1 MSPRYLAVLVA
12 LGAVW
17 GSSFLFIKVVVD
29 ETSPMEL
36 ATGRIVFGAAALA
49 PIVWIRG
56 FHLKGGPRVLRDLLV
71 LAVCA
76 SAVPFVLISWAE
88 THIDSGVASVLNST
102 MPLWTAVFAS
112 AFLADEQLAP
122 VTVMGLLA
130 GFGGVAVLSG
140 GDLTGLQRDSLLG
153 DLAVVGAAACYGVG
167 AVFARARL
175 QIEDRVTISVVQLV
189 LAGLVL
195 VPALLAADGAPTLDL
210 STKAWLAWI
219 TLGVVNTGLAN
230 VVYYWLIKHVGSIRT
245 SLVTYII
252 PTVGLLLGAVVL
264 DERLGISALFGAGL
278 IVVGVA
284 MVAGGSRLGLART
297 DLVPAHRSVAGDGV
311 QPPTEAGP

>member
-12 LGAVW
+12 LGSVW

-29 ETSPMEL
+29 ETSPMEV
-36 ATGRIVFGAAALA
+36 AAGRIIFGAAALA
-49 PIVWIRG
+49 PIVWLRG
-56 FHLKGGPRVLRDLLV
+56 FRFRGGTRALRDLLV

-88 THIDSGVASVLNST
+88 THIDSGIASVLNST

-112 AFLADEQLAP
+112 AFLADEQLTP
-122 VTVMGLLA
+122 VTVMGLLV

-140 GDLTGLQRDSLLG
+140 GDFTGLQREALLG

-175 QIEDRVTISVVQLV
+175 QIEDRVTISAVQLV
-189 LAGLVL
+189 LAGL
-195 VPALLAADGAPTLDL
+195 LLAPASLAVEGVPSIDI
-210 STKAWLAWI
+210 STKAWLALVA
-219 TLGVVNTGLAN
+219 LGVVNTGLAN
-230 VVYYWLIKHVGSIRT
+230 VVYYWLIKHVGSVRT

-252 PTVGLLLGAVVL
+252 PTVGLVLGAAVLDEELGLNALLGA
-264 DERLGISALFGAGL
+264 AL

-284 MVAGGSRLGLART
+284 IVAGGFRSAVLRRT
-297 DLVPAHRSVAGDGV
+297 LPGAAGVPV
-311 QPPTEAGP
+311 EAGGGK